1 MPEPI
6 TVDEVLA
13 FAKVVPGDEQL
24 ELVPGFIA
32 AARQQWERDT
42 DTIVPDPVDPLPKQ
56 AILILA
62 AHYYVNRDL
71 ATVGTIVQPT
81 PSGYLDMVR
90 VFRVES
96 LA

>member
-1 MPEPI
+1 MAEPI
-6 TVDEVLA
+6 TVDELLA
-13 FAKVVPGDEQL
+13 FARVVPGDEQL
-24 ELVPGFIA
+24 ELIPGFIA

-42 DTIVPDPVDPLPKQ
+42 DTIVVDPVNPLPKQ
-56 AILILA
+56 AILTLA

-71 ATVGTIVQPT
+71 VTTGTITQTT
-81 PSGYLDMVR
+81 PSGYVEMVR